1 MEVFDLTTTDMPYY
15 DNLLKNPDYYRREK
29 GLIGE
34 IVRISPELYF
44 ALCAVMREKKNLKGE
59 LSMIV
64 PELVDK
70 YAKEMRAGTKFP
82 IPVLELLRNE
92 QEGRQ
97 RVAAAQKIGL
107 KEIPVLLVF
116 PVIDWRDWNIV
127 DVIGKH
133 ITEERIRE
141 K

>member
-1 MEVFDLTTTDMPYY
+1 MQVFDLTTTDMPYY
-15 DNLLKNPDYYRREK
+15 DNLLKNPDYYKRAK

-44 ALCAVMREKKNLKGE
+44 ALCAVMREEKSLKGE
-59 LSMIV
+59 LSALV
-64 PELVDK
+64 PEYIDK
-70 YAKEMRAGTKFP
+70 YAKAMRAGDKFP
-82 IPVLELLRNE
+82 IPVLELLKNQ

-127 DVIGKH
+127 DIIGKH
-133 ITEERIRE
+133 ITEEHIRR
-141 K
+141 

>member
-15 DNLLKNPDYYRREK
+15 DNLLKNPDYYKRAK

-34 IVRISPELYF
+34 IVSISPELYF
-44 ALCAVMREKKNLKGE
+44 ALCAVMREKKDLTGE
-59 LSMIV
+59 LRMII

-70 YAKEMRAGTKFP
+70 YAKLMLAGTKFP
-82 IPVLELLRNE
+82 IPVLELLTNK

-97 RVAAAQKIGL
+97 RVAAAQKIEM

-116 PVIDWRDWNIV
+116 PVIDWRNWNIV
-127 DVIGKH
+127 DVIGKR
-133 ITEERIRE
+133 IKEERI
-141 K
+141 KG

>member
-1 MEVFDLTTTDMPYY
+1 MEVFNLTTTDMPFY
-15 DNLLKNPDYYRREK
+15 DNLLKNPDYYKRAK
-29 GLIGE
+29 GLMGQ

-44 ALCAVMREKKNLKGE
+44 ALCAVMRKEKNLTGE
-59 LSMIV
+59 LSALL
-64 PELVDK
+64 PEYIDK
-70 YAKEMRAGTKFP
+70 YAKAMRAGDKFP
-82 IPVLELLRNE
+82 IPVLELLTNQ

-127 DVIGKH
+127 DVIR
-133 ITEERIRE
+133 ERIAEQRI
-141 K
+141 KG

>member
-15 DNLLKNPDYYRREK
+15 DNLLKNPEYYRREK

-34 IVRISPELYF
+34 IVRISPEVYF
-44 ALCAVMREKKNLKGE
+44 SLCAVMREEKNLKGE
-59 LSMIV
+59 LSALV
-64 PELVDK
+64 PEYIDK
-70 YAKEMRAGTKFP
+70 YAKAMRAGDKFP

-97 RVAAAQKIGL
+97 RVAAAQKIGM
-107 KEIPVLLVF
+107 KKIPVLLVF

-127 DVIGKH
+127 DVIG
-133 ITEERIRE
+133 ERIAEQRIRG
-141 K
+141 